1 MKEQWKQV
9 VGFGNWYE
17 VSDKG
22 NVRSYRTQGTGA
34 RRKLPVMLSGGFYRR
49 INHSFAPYHY
59 VLLRDENGKKVNKNI
74 CRLVLEAFV
83 GQAPVGKEVS
93 HLNGNPLDNRLKNLA
108 WETHREN
115 MARWDKRFVK
125 GQRYTAEQVK
135 KWIAKR
141 GARKINPE
149 RVREIRSLLEEGHS
163 IRKLAC
169 RFDVAHQTIYNIS
182 RKATWKN
189 VA

>member
-49 INHSFAPYHY
+49 VNHSFAPYHY

-83 GQAPVGKEVS
+83 GQAD
-93 HLNGNPLDNRLKNLA
+93 LI
-108 WETHREN
+108 T
-115 MARWDKRFVK
+115 
-125 GQRYTAEQVK
+125 RYNH
-135 KWIAKR
+135 IS
-141 GARKINPE
+141 
-149 RVREIRSLLEEGHS
+149 VRQSALFHHFCNHGMN
-163 IRKLAC
+163 C
-169 RFDVAHQTIYNIS
+169 IS
-182 RKATWKN
+182 N
-189 VA
+189 FL